1 MRIILN
7 GPSSKMKNKGG
18 VANHI
23 HGLKKYWT
31 IDVRYN
37 VVGQRIPK
45 PQNGKYWIVWDV
57 IKFIFKL
64 FLLRPDAVWINPS
77 IGKNALRRDFIFL
90 NIAHKF
96 GIKVI
101 VFIHGFNLENF
112 KNIDKN
118 WLRNNLNKAALI
130 LVLAKDFKN
139 RLREI
144 GVTVPIELTTT
155 KVEDSLVSDFNI
167 ENKDYKNTNKLLF
180 LARVEKEK
188 GIYETIDTF
197 ALLKKDFPN
206 LSLQISGGG
215 KELIPAQDYVKK
227 NGIKD
232 VTFTGFITEN
242 EIKDAYSSALLLL
255 LLTSHGEGM
264 PTNVLEGMAFG
275 LPIITRP
282 VGGLD
287 DFFQNNMMGFISSSL
302 QPEDFA
308 KGIRPLIE
316 NRELL
321 KKIGVF
327 NYNYAKEHF
336 YASKVAND
344 IESLLKKYI
353 K

>member
-1 MRIILN
+1 MRILLN
-7 GPSSKMKNKGG
+7 GAPLKMRNNGG

-23 HGLKKYWT
+23 HGLRKYWT

-37 VVGQRIPK
+37 VIGKRVPK
-45 PQNGKYWIVWDV
+45 PQNGKYWLIWDL
-57 IKFIFKL
+57 IKFVFKL
-64 FLLRPDAVWINPS
+64 LFLRPNAVWINPS
-77 IGKNALRRDFIFL
+77 ISKNALKRDFLFL
-90 NIAHKF
+90 NIAYRL
-96 GIKVI
+96 GVDVV
-101 VFIHGFNLENF
+101 VFIHGFNLVNL
-112 KNIDKN
+112 KSIDKI
-118 WLRNNLNKAALI
+118 WLRKNLNKAVFI
-130 LVLAKDFKN
+130 LVLAQDFKN

-197 ALLKKDFPN
+197 ALLKNDFPN

-215 KELIPAQDYVKK
+215 KELIPAQDYVRK

-242 EIKDAYSSALLLL
+242 DIKDAYSSALLL

-282 VGGLD
+282 VGGLV
-287 DFFQNNMMGFISSSL
+287 DFFQNNKMGFISSSL

-308 KGIRPLIE
+308 KGIKPLIE

-321 KKIGVF
+321 KQIGVF